1 MSESPA
7 ELIRAEIARMTSAKA
22 LAYGYAAGS
31 GEYEDTEQEMEQE
44 LRESYDQDA
53 DGLAA
58 WQYSRHYEVKPVVKK
73 LGGKYVCWL
82 YWYGGGKHGEPTW
95 ITLSNGMPSAAS
107 RCMES
112 TATPIRHRG
121 PQAPRHTRNV
131 MSMMRR

>member
-82 YWYGGGKHGEPTW
+82 YWYGGGKHGEP
-95 ITLSNGMPSAAS
+95 
-107 RCMES
+107 ES
-112 TATPIRHRG
+112 IDWVDDTIFVEEGEPVIQKTFRKVG
-121 PQAPRHTRNV
+121 GK
-131 MSMMRR
+131 